1 MYDIHV
7 YTKTNTYRYIEK
19 LISNVTM
26 REFQRRMNLLNGLN
40 LSDITIIVI
49 RKLWDRAIY
58 MDLYG
63 MSKTLAHGSIYDK
76 TNPMVSLTNFQVEV
90 EKVRSGSN
98 LSDLTLYED
107 NTSYSEFSRSMS
119 INQQLDRYQTLKP
132 DIASIFYTSPPEVP
146 GLTWLNQ

>member
-1 MYDIHV
+1 
-7 YTKTNTYRYIEK
+7 
-19 LISNVTM
+19 
-26 REFQRRMNLLNGLN
+26 
-40 LSDITIIVI
+40 
-49 RKLWDRAIY
+49 

-63 MSKTLAHGSIYDK
+63 MSKTLAHSSIYDK

-146 GLTWLNQ
+146 GLT